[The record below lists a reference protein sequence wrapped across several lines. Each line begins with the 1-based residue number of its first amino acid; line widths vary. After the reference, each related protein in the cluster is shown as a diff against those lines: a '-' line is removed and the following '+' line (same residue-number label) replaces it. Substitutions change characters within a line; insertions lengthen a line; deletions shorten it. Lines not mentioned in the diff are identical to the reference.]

1 MEKGQQGEDGA
12 TEDAAEED
20 DADEEKP
27 LTAEQEI
34 LAGIEDEE
42 ERAMTKELFKLVEEK
57 REKERKQDAEGGVNL
72 ENYEVEITDAEFA

>member
-12 TEDAAEED
+12 TEDAAQED

-34 LAGIEDEE
+34 LVGIEDEE